1 METLTISKLM
11 RQGKEVSARL
21 GAGESFVLTR
31 GNRLVGLLRPM
42 PPELLD
48 SLEDM
53 LHLNSEALV
62 EAAHELCDGQLHRP
76 RATEVFQRQLQ
87 EAADKWPRLA
97 KQVEK
102 ASAALQADRHAG
114 AAVHLATVAPDLAT
128 EFKDLHGKLR
138 KLRIHSQSGAED
150 APEVLIYFFVPRHGP
165 ATLLGLFAKQE
176 AADIGAEGLARV
188 AQAMAGAEGKS
199 KSGKHGG

>member
-1 METLTISKLM
+1 MKVASLFDLVADSKNILDFFERVETAEQLISRLERLK
-11 RQGKEVSARL
+11 RQGP
-21 GAGESFVLTR
+21 T
-31 GNRLVGLLRPM
+31 
-42 PPELLD
+42 ELLD

-128 EFKDLHGKLR
+128 EFKD
-138 KLRIHSQSGAED
+138 SA
-150 APEVLIYFFVPRHGP
+150 GP
-165 ATLLGLFAKQE
+165 AALLRLALHLERHKIFFKPPDLILQ
-176 AADIGAEGLARV
+176 GLALPLNIP
-188 AQAMAGAEGKS
+188 G
-199 KSGKHGG
+199 